1 MGYPFSSCSAEKV
14 LKRCWKCGV
23 LCKSTRC
30 EGEGEALH
38 GGFFYFFLIWGCR
51 NRFGGTRLAVKGD
64 ARRVLM
70 DLAGLSCLI
79 YLVVRID

>member
-1 MGYPFSSCSAEKV
+1 MVYPFSSAEEV

-38 GGFFYFFLIWGCR
+38 SGFFYFF
-51 NRFGGTRLAVKGD
+51 
-64 ARRVLM
+64 
-70 DLAGLSCLI
+70 
-79 YLVVRID
+79 